1 MPHVPIEKVIDKAN
15 FSVYKLVMLASKRA
29 LEISEG
35 SQVLVDDKVELTK
48 ATTIALE
55 EIADGKVRLKQ
66 TK

>member
-15 FSVYKLVMLASKRA
+15 FSVYKLVMVASKRA

-35 SQVLVDDKVELTK
+35 STILVDDKLELTK

-55 EIADGKVRLKQ
+55 EIAAGKVWLKQ
-66 TK
+66 PK